1 MKTSLEKGT
10 EVFGFNSNIYK
21 LPNTEIGIKAYVLE
35 KAFKTALQD
44 FADKIE
50 KLFFIDDITDDFIGM
65 KEEWDKLRKQEGI

>member
-44 FADKIE
+44 FADKVE
-50 KLFFIDDITDDFIGM
+50 PLLLTKQQ
-65 KEEWDKLRKQEGI
+65 EWFNQLKKQEGI